1 MPKGPQEFRAQGTC
15 KMLERGDKTLSVYD
29 EIEMMRGEGEME
41 TKIRALSKEG
51 VERRQR
57 HK

>member
-1 MPKGPQEFRAQGTC
+1 
-15 KMLERGDKTLSVYD
+15 MLERGDKTLSVYD